1 MIIFELD
8 KINFIRGVMK
18 GYEDEFNARKQNMKK
33 LKELKMQKK
42 EKNLLMLGCYK
53 KRREKKSK

>member
-1 MIIFELD
+1 M
-8 KINFIRGVMK
+8 KGVMK

-42 EKNLLMLGCYK
+42 EKNLLMLGHYK
-53 KRREKKSK
+53 KRKEKKSK